1 MKSILLTVILTATV
15 SFIFSCQK
23 HSVYNP
29 ELLQVEKQIE
39 QSPDSALL
47 WLKQN
52 IPPKESSKADL
63 ALYYLLFTSAKDKMY
78 AVHTSDSLIS
88 FAANY
93 FTAENDLKRS
103 ATAWYYMGRINHDL
117 QKAPMAQGYYL
128 KALNIALELKDY
140 KLACKICNNL
150 GGLYTIQLAFDS
162 ATRILKR
169 AAEYHI
175 LMQDTATLPYVYR
188 NIARAFDLRGESDS
202 AIYYYEKGLAVSD
215 SARYYHILSEL
226 CGTYVNA
233 RDVEKAYDAAIK
245 FIANAKGE
253 YPEYPACMNL
263 GKVYWSV
270 GKFDSARYYLNRSKE
285 SPKFLTKLGSYFY
298 LAKVENEAHNYRQYA
313 IYQNQYEKYNEEYE
327 ERTYSEKMEH
337 VNALYDYRQVENEK
351 SYFEQLAIQ
360 HKAHTFVIAM
370 IAIGLCSI
378 IIIAFLL
385 EHVREKS
392 MAVRKEKE
400 TRLKD
405 LLYAQSEQK
414 LNENKIEME
423 KLGKLIAA
431 SREEMDT
438 LKTQLLEERQHML
451 ECDNYKILIALD
463 RKKKTNLFES
473 AFRATTIYRKVH
485 MEDGK
490 ITDLD
495 WIEFADAID
504 ITYNDFTKR
513 LFDLYSDISKHEM
526 RICYLIKAGVSIKR
540 ISEILGKTI
549 SAISQSRKR
558 LYEKIHGKSA
568 GSKDLDNF
576 IVEF

>member
-15 SFIFSCQK
+15 SFLFSCQK
-23 HSVYNP
+23 RSVYNP
-29 ELLQVEKQIE
+29 ALLQVEKQIE

-52 IPPKESSKADL
+52 IPPKESSKANQ
-63 ALYYLLFTSAKDKMY
+63 ALYYLLLTSAKDKTY

-162 ATRILKR
+162 ATQVLKR

-175 LMQDTATLPYVYR
+175 LTQDTVTLPYVYR
-188 NIARAFDLRGESDS
+188 NIGRAFDLRGESDS
-202 AIYYYEKGLAVSD
+202 AIYYYEKGLAISD
-215 SARYYHILSEL
+215 SARYYQLLGEL
-226 CGTYVNA
+226 CGVYVDVG
-233 RDVEKAYDAAIK
+233 DVEKAYEAATNFIK
-245 FIANAKGE
+245 NEKLE
-253 YPEYPACMNL
+253 YSKYPIYLNL

-270 GKFDSARYYLNRSKE
+270 GKLDSARYYLNQSKE
-285 SPKFLTKLGSYFY
+285 SPKSLTKLGSYFY
-298 LAKVENEAHNYRQYA
+298 LAKVENEAHDYHWYA
-313 IYQNQYEKYNEEYE
+313 FYQNQYEKYREEYE

-337 VNALYDYRQVENEK
+337 VNALYNYRQVENEK
-351 SYFEQLAIQ
+351 SYFKESAIR
-360 HKAHTFVIAM
+360 HRAHEFVIAL
-370 IAIGLCSI
+370 ISIGLISI
-378 IIIAFLL
+378 IIIGFMLDHTRKKA
-385 EHVREKS
+385 
-392 MAVRKEKE
+392 MIIRKEKE

-438 LKTQLLEERQHML
+438 LKTQLLEERQHIL

-463 RKKKTNLFES
+463 RKKKSNLFES

-485 MEDGK
+485 MEDSK
-490 ITDLD
+490 ITESD
-495 WIEFADAID
+495 WFEFVDAID

-513 LFDLYSDISKHEM
+513 LFDLYSDISKHEL

-576 IVEF
+576 IVDF